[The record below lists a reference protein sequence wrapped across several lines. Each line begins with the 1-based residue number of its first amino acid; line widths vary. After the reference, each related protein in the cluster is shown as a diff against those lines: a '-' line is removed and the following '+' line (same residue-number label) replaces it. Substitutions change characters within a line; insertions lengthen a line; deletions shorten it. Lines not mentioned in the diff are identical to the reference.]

1 MAGLSTKDVKTG
13 GGQPKIIEPGVHV
26 LKINKVILSR
36 PEFQAIQQEEG
47 YFMVLDVESK
57 PIDGFVGFQ
66 IDPDDES
73 KGHYKGQIGQVKT
86 NRYYYRDSQTKSG
99 IEISRDMELL
109 KQIKNIC
116 IATNTLSWFEKADG
130 KYETIEEFVDA
141 FNKDMPFKDVYLKFC
156 IGGKEFEK
164 KNNYVGYDLYLPKL
178 TKGKLAFEAENAKAS
193 KLIEFNEAE
202 HVIALNQTSVNS
214 FGGGAADPLSGDNIG
229 DLPKMPDEFEL

>member
-26 LKINKVILSR
+26 LKINKVILFR

-47 YFMVLDVESK
+47 YFMALDVESK

-86 NRYYYRDSQTKSG
+86 SRYYYRDGQTKSG
-99 IEISRDMELL
+99 VEISRDMELL

-156 IGGKEFEK
+156 IAGKEFEK
-164 KNNYVGYDLYLPKL
+164 KNNYVGYDLYLPKV
-178 TKGKLAFEAENAKAS
+178 TKGKLAFEPENTKAS

-214 FGGGAADPLSGDNIG
+214 FGGGAEDPLSGDNIG
-229 DLPKMPDEFEL
+229 DLPEMPDEFKL